1 MRAALPTS
9 SIGGSPETSTDATLN
24 HLPRGLPGPPLSG
37 NTSDHLPCVAVSTG
51 ITALPTKCIIMRC
64 MDTGAEPLAHAIGA
78 RVKQQRMTRRWT
90 LDQLASYAG
99 VSRRVLV
106 NVEQGA
112 VNPRVGTLLRLSDAL
127 GVGLPALVEP
137 PASRTPKL
145 TRNGQGAALWTGEAG
160 GKGMLVAGTEPP
172 DVVELWDWTLA
183 PGERHDSEAHSD
195 GTREL
200 LHVQEGTVIVEVDGN
215 RSDLAPGDALSF
227 YGDAAHAYINS
238 TDNSAR
244 FSLTVFEPD
253 VGTAH

>member
-51 ITALPTKCIIMRC
+51 ITALPTKCSIMHC
-64 MDTGAEPLAHAIGA
+64 MDTGTEPLAHAIGA

-172 DVVELWDWTLA
+172 DVVEL
-183 PGERHDSEAHSD
+183 
-195 GTREL
+195 
-200 LHVQEGTVIVEVDGN
+200 
-215 RSDLAPGDALSF
+215 
-227 YGDAAHAYINS
+227 
-238 TDNSAR
+238 
-244 FSLTVFEPD
+244 
-253 VGTAH
+253 

>member
-1 MRAALPTS
+1 M
-9 SIGGSPETSTDATLN
+9 
-24 HLPRGLPGPPLSG
+24 H
-37 NTSDHLPCVAVSTG
+37 
-51 ITALPTKCIIMRC
+51 C

-90 LDQLASYAG
+90 LDQLARYAG
-99 VSRRVLV
+99 VRRRVLV
-106 NVEQGA
+106 NVAQGA

-137 PASRTPKL
+137 PASRAPKL
-145 TRNGQGAALWTGEAG
+145 TRNGQGAALWTGNAG

-200 LHVQEGTVIVEVDGN
+200 LPVQEGTVIVEVDGN
-215 RSDLAPGDALSF
+215 RYDLAPGDALSF
-227 YGDAAHAYINS
+227 YGDAAPAYINS
-238 TDNSAR
+238 TNNSAR

>member
-51 ITALPTKCIIMRC
+51 ITALPTKCIIMHC

-90 LDQLASYAG
+90 LDQLARYAG

-137 PASRTPKL
+137 P
-145 TRNGQGAALWTGEAG
+145 G
-160 GKGMLVAGTEPP
+160 
-172 DVVELWDWTLA
+172 
-183 PGERHDSEAHSD
+183 
-195 GTREL
+195 
-200 LHVQEGTVIVEVDGN
+200 
-215 RSDLAPGDALSF
+215 F
-227 YGDAAHAYINS
+227 
-238 TDNSAR
+238 AR
-244 FSLTVFEPD
+244 PETHP
-253 VGTAH
+253 